1 MIHLAAVFL
10 TFIPGFGLGYLL
22 LGRIR
27 AFAVHYLVCALLASF
42 IALFRLDMMPVPAAI
57 VFAIGPLLVWNV
69 YHAHRLWLEGTAED
83 DNGDPQKPDS
93 FFYRLAPF
101 SVMGILA
108 LGILLGILSIPWWFS
123 EEQPK
128 DEWEL
133 RREGILERLDNHQ
146 LSYKARL
153 YNPGAEEFFYWYDV
167 EPGGYTVELY
177 MLHKSAYLQIPN
189 HALRIERHTEDFV
202 YVQGYEVYVLNTNNR
217 DDVDRFV
224 DDLME
229 ERGVNCEDTEE
240 VGVCGYEP

>member
-1 MIHLAAVFL
+1 MMMM
-10 TFIPGFGLGYLL
+10 
-22 LGRIR
+22 
-27 AFAVHYLVCALLASF
+27 AS
-42 IALFRLDMMPVPAAI
+42 RR
-57 VFAIGPLLVWNV
+57 N
-69 YHAHRLWLEGTAED
+69 R
-83 DNGDPQKPDS
+83 NS

-101 SVMGILA
+101 SVIGILA

-167 EPGGYTVELY
+167 EPGGYTMELY

-189 HALRIERHTEDFV
+189 HALRIRKT
-202 YVQGYEVYVLNTNNR
+202 R
-217 DDVDRFV
+217 
-224 DDLME
+224 
-229 ERGVNCEDTEE
+229 RGFCLCG
-240 VGVCGYEP
+240 GV